1 MECGGCVCE
10 RRVAVSACDDV
21 RSEKIPR
28 ECSREASSDFG
39 VLCVDAYGI
48 RWGMCV
54 VWVGRSA
61 PMAPT
66 PVQPRACLCVR
77 SMHIRIR
84 DVWMTFFVIAFDQHD
99 ATRALSAESGFAAL

>member
-1 MECGGCVCE
+1 
-10 RRVAVSACDDV
+10 
-21 RSEKIPR
+21 
-28 ECSREASSDFG
+28 
-39 VLCVDAYGI
+39 
-48 RWGMCV
+48 
-54 VWVGRSA
+54 
-61 PMAPT
+61 MAPT